1 MIGSK
6 NSAGVNLRIPEN
18 LRKWLNGKAEDK
30 RVKVSQIV
38 REILF
43 EKFDSESVSR

>member
-1 MIGSK
+1 MISFT
-6 NSAGVNLRIPEN
+6 NSAGVNLRIPKN
-18 LRKWLNGKAEDK
+18 LREWLNRKAEDK

-43 EKFDSESVSR
+43 EKFDSESVSQ